1 MITNP
6 NVVFSNKNN
15 IIPQEGHAEISNL
28 LIEHKAGVNH
38 PAKNGLTPMH
48 LCAQEDNVNVAE
60 ILQRNGANIV
70 MATKAGYAPLHVAAH
85 FGQAN
90 MVRFLLQH
98 GANVD
103 AATSIGY
110 TPLHQTA
117 QQGHCHIVNLLLEHK
132 ANANAQTVNGQT
144 PLHIARK
151 LGYISVLDSLKS
163 ITNEPDA
170 AAQTQTDEKYR
181 VVAPEAMHE
190 SFMSDSEEEGGMF
203 KYFKYYFNKYLC
215 ILYILCMNICTSI

>member
-1 MITNP
+1 
-6 NVVFSNKNN
+6 
-15 IIPQEGHAEISNL
+15 
-28 LIEHKAGVNH
+28 
-38 PAKNGLTPMH
+38 
-48 LCAQEDNVNVAE
+48 
-60 ILQRNGANIV
+60 
-70 MATKAGYAPLHVAAH
+70 
-85 FGQAN
+85 
-90 MVRFLLQH
+90 MVRFLLQN

-151 LGYISVLDSLKS
+151 LGYISVLDSLKT
-163 ITNEPDA
+163 ITKEDETA
-170 AAQTQTDEKYR
+170 AAPSQAEEKYR

-190 SFMSDSEEEGGMF
+190 SFMSDSEEEGGT
-203 KYFKYYFNKYLC
+203 Y
-215 ILYILCMNICTSI
+215 TH